1 MCVIMLMIQLSI
13 PVTRLEHDAALAI
26 EWFKLNYMVLN
37 QDHFLFSG
45 HKYQTLFVNVEE
57 AKIWES
63 KQ

>member
-1 MCVIMLMIQLSI
+1 MIQLSMD
-13 PVTRLEHDAALAI
+13 VTRLEHDAALAI